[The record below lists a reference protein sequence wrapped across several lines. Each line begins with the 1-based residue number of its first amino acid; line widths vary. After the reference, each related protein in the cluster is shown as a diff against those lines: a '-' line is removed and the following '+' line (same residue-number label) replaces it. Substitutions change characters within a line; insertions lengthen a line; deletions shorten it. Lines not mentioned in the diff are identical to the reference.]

1 MTARSSQ
8 AGFTLIELLLAM
20 TLMAV
25 IFGLAYG
32 GFRAVTRASVSG
44 EEMIERTN
52 TLRVAHQFLR
62 RQLSRTL
69 PLVIEELEGAGEVDG
84 ERIMFLGE
92 RDWMRFVAPMPGYL
106 SYGGPYVQELRLER
120 GRNGYDLVFSY
131 AILNGYEP
139 GDLEEI
145 DPIVL
150 MEDIRSGSFGYIG
163 FDEEGEPG
171 SWDTQWEF
179 PDMMPLVATIE
190 LDMDEEQLLQWPAL
204 VVPLM
209 IDGGG
214 RGRARRASASDMI
227 DPAVRRRMERQQRQ
241 GR

>member
-1 MTARSSQ
+1 MTARPSQ
-8 AGFTLIELLLAM
+8 SGFTLIELLLAM

-32 GFRAVTRASVSG
+32 GFRAVTRASISG
-44 EEMIERTN
+44 EAMVERTN
-52 TLRVAHQFLR
+52 SLRVAHQFLR

-69 PLVIEELEGAGEVDG
+69 PLVIEEIEGFED

-92 RDWMRFVAPMPGYL
+92 SDWMRFVAPMPGYL

-120 GRNGYDLVFSY
+120 GRNGYDLVFTY

-139 GDLEEI
+139 GDLDEI
-145 DPIVL
+145 DPILL
-150 MEDIRSGSFGYIG
+150 MEDIRSGTFGYIG

-171 SWDTQWEF
+171 SWDTLWEF
-179 PDMMPLVATIE
+179 PDMMPLAVTVE
-190 LDMDEEQLLQWPAL
+190 LDMDEEQLLHWPAL

-214 RGRARRASASDMI
+214 RGQARGMSASDRI
-227 DPAVRRRMERQQRQ
+227 DPAVRRRMERERGQR
-241 GR
+241 R

>member
-1 MTARSSQ
+1 MSRQ
-8 AGFTLIELLLAM
+8 RGFTLVELLLAL
-20 TLMAV
+20 TLLVV

-32 GFRAVTRASVSG
+32 GFRAVTRASFSG
-44 EEMIERTN
+44 EAMIERTN
-52 TLRVAHQFLR
+52 SLRVAHQFLR

-69 PLVIEELEGAGEVDG
+69 PLIIEEIEDDRV
-84 ERIMFLGE
+84 MFLGE
-92 RDWMRFVAPMPGYL
+92 RDWVRFVAPMPGYL

-120 GRNGYDLVFSY
+120 GRDGYELLFSY

-139 GDLEEI
+139 GDLDQH
-145 DPIVL
+145 DPVL
-150 MEDIRSGSFGYIG
+150 LMDGIRSGTFGYIG

-171 SWDTQWEF
+171 DWSDFWEF
-179 PDMMPLVATIE
+179 PDMMPLAVTIE
-190 LDMDEEQLLQWPAL
+190 LDMDAERLLEWPAL

-214 RGRARRASASDMI
+214 RGLARGASATELI
-227 DPAVRRRMERQQRQ
+227 DPAARRRMERQ